1 MARTPKST
9 DDSAAAKPAKAKA
22 KAPKPKAAKPAAV
35 KPAAAKP
42 AAAKPALKVVAKP
55 AEAAP
60 AKASAKAS
68 LKLTELVE
76 RVADA
81 TGAKKP
87 EAKKSVEATLAALSA
102 ALHAGTDINLP
113 PLGKL
118 RVARTA
124 GSVLTL
130 KLRTGAGEKAGAKP
144 LADDGEDD

>member
-1 MARTPKST
+1 MARTPKAT
-9 DDSAAAKPAKAKA
+9 DDSAAAKPA
-22 KAPKPKAAKPAAV
+22 KAPKPKAAKPAAAKPAAV
-35 KPAAAKP
+35 KPAAV
-42 AAAKPALKVVAKP
+42 KPALRVVAKP

-68 LKLTELVE
+68 LKLKELVV